1 MYERTELQVLKTR
14 VLEPRRFIQVI
25 MGPRQVGKTTLAR
38 QLIDQLDVSCAFH
51 SADAVAA
58 VNGSWLEQ
66 VWEAARLKIRSEKP
80 KSFLLVIDEIQK
92 VPDWSEWVKKLWDED
107 TRNHLPLK
115 LVLLGSSRLLVQ
127 KGLSE
132 SLTGRFESIYMTH
145 WSLKEMQVAFGWDAE
160 TYAWFGGYPGS
171 AGLIDDEMRWKQ
183 YIRDAIVETS
193 ISRDVLQLSR
203 IDKPALLKNLFE
215 LGCDYSGQ
223 ILSFTK
229 VMGQLQD
236 AGNTTTLSHYLAL
249 LHTAGLLGPVEKY
262 SGSEARKRAGSPK
275 FQVHNNALFSARRLR
290 TMADVRH
297 DLAEWGRV
305 VESAIGAWLVN
316 ESMRSKR
323 FSVYYWR
330 DRGDEVDFVLE
341 AGQQTIAIEVKSGAS
356 GNKKGMNAFRKR
368 FNPGRVYLIAQNGIP
383 WQEFLKLDPMEL
395 FTVEDND
402 HIVRSLE

>member
-1 MYERTELQVLKTR
+1 MFERSELQVVKTR

-25 MGPRQVGKTTLAR
+25 MGPRQVGKTTLVH
-38 QLIDQLDVSCAFH
+38 QLIDQLDVPCAYY

-58 VNGSWLEQ
+58 ANGSWLEQ
-66 VWEAARLKIRSEKP
+66 VWEAARLKIRSEKLG
-80 KSFLLVIDEIQK
+80 SFLLVIDEIQK

-107 TRNHLPLK
+107 TRNHIPLK

-127 KGLSE
+127 KGQSE
-132 SLTGRFESIYMTH
+132 SLTGRFESIYLTH
-145 WSLKEMQVAFGWDAE
+145 WSLKEMQDAFGWDAE

-183 YIRDAIVETS
+183 YIRDAIIETS
-193 ISRDVLQLSR
+193 ISRDILQLSR

-249 LHTAGLLGPVEKY
+249 LHTAGLLGAVEKY

-290 TMADVRH
+290 TITEVRH
-297 DLAEWGRV
+297 DLPEWGRV

-341 AGQQTIAIEVKSGAS
+341 AGRQTIAIEVKSGAS

-368 FNPGRVYLIAQNGIP
+368 FNPGRVYLIAKNGIP

-395 FTVEDND
+395 FTFDYQD
-402 HIVRSLE
+402 